1 MKAVDGKEPDMNVR
15 KPSRFLASVLI
26 LVMLCGRPLAQTPAP
41 APEPVPTADAS
52 QEAEQPKFIWGII
65 IKFVAGQLFS
75 MFAEYLAGKITSS
88 LTAGGN
94 SNDGGV
100 IQRLLSS
107 KSGAIITSVEQAT
120 TDQAN
125 SGASGRNADPVSSGI
140 GAKDATIVGE
150 PKTPLKVDAGNANYQ
165 GVHVALLGADRT
177 GNLTG
182 FRPVTDG
189 FKTGERI
196 KLRVVSTFGGLLV
209 IDNINPRG
217 DQKQIYPPRKED
229 VVVLQAGEETLIP
242 LGADQFFEFAG
253 ATGNE
258 QLLVTVRDK
267 RAFGSAA
274 STAQVYR
281 KDESYGSNFV
291 QETTPGTY
299 PVIAQGIRLRHD

>member
-26 LVMLCGRPLAQTPAP
+26 LAMLCGRPLAQTPAP
-41 APEPVPTADAS
+41 APVPAADAA

-65 IKFVAGQLFS
+65 LKWVAGEIFS
-75 MFAEYLAGKITSS
+75 MFAEWLGGKITSS
-88 LTAGGN
+88 ITASLTGGSN
-94 SNDGGV
+94 SSDGG
-100 IQRLLSS
+100 IMSRLLSL
-107 KSGAIITSVEQAT
+107 KSSAIIISAEQAT
-120 TDQAN
+120 TD
-125 SGASGRNADPVSSGI
+125 PVSGGI
-140 GAKDATIVGE
+140 AAKDATIVGE

-217 DQKQIYPPRKED
+217 EQKQIYPPRKED

-291 QETTPGTY
+291 QETLPGTY

>member
-1 MKAVDGKEPDMNVR
+1 MNVR

-26 LVMLCGRPLAQTPAP
+26 LAMLCGRPLAQTPAAPQAPSSDP
-41 APEPVPTADAS
+41 APATNAS
-52 QEAEQPKFIWGII
+52 PEAEQPKFIWGII
-65 IKFVAGQLFS
+65 IKFVAGQIFS
-75 MFAEYLAGKITSS
+75 MFAEWLAGKVTAS
-88 LTAGGN
+88 LTGGAI
-94 SNDGGV
+94 SSDGGV
-100 IQRLLSS
+100 ISRLLSS
-107 KSGAIITSVEQAT
+107 KSSAVIVSAAQAT
-120 TDQAN
+120 AEPAAG
-125 SGASGRNADPVSSGI
+125 SIA
-140 GAKDATIVGE
+140 AKDATVAGE
-150 PKTPLKVDAGNANYQ
+150 PRTPLKVEGGNANYQ
-165 GVHVALLGADRT
+165 GVHVALLGADRA

-189 FKTGERI
+189 FRTGERI

-217 DQKQIYPPRKED
+217 EQKQIYPPRKED
-229 VVVLQAGEETLIP
+229 VVVLAAGEETLIP
-242 LGADQFFEFAG
+242 LGADQFFEFTG

-267 RAFGSAA
+267 RAFGGAA

-291 QETTPGTY
+291 QETLAGTY

>member
-1 MKAVDGKEPDMNVR
+1 MNVR

-26 LVMLCGRPLAQTPAP
+26 LSLLCGRPMAQTPASPP
-41 APEPVPTADAS
+41 APEPAAAANGS

-65 IKFVAGQLFS
+65 IKFVAGQIFS
-75 MFAEYLAGKITSS
+75 MFAEWLAGKVTASITAR
-88 LTAGGN
+88 LTG
-94 SNDGGV
+94 DGGSSDGG
-100 IQRLLSS
+100 IMSRLLSS
-107 KSGAIITSVEQAT
+107 KSSAVIVSAEQAT
-120 TDQAN
+120 TE
-125 SGASGRNADPVSSGI
+125 PVSGGI
-140 GAKDATIVGE
+140 AAKDATVVGE
-150 PKTPLKVDAGNANYQ
+150 PRTPLKVEGGNANYQ
-165 GVHVALLGADRT
+165 GVHVALLGADRE

-217 DQKQIYPPRKED
+217 EQKQIYPPRKED
-229 VVVLQAGEETLIP
+229 VVVLAAGEETLIP
-242 LGADQFFEFAG
+242 LGADQFFEFTG

-258 QLLVTVRDK
+258 QLLITVRDK
-267 RAFGSAA
+267 RAFGGAA

-291 QETTPGTY
+291 QETLTGTY